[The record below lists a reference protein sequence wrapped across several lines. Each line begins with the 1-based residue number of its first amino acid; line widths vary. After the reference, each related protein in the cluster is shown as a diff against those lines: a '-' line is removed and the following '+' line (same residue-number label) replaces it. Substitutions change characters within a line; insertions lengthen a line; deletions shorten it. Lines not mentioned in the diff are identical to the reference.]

1 MQKLQ
6 KEIPLSFLSHPYLSG
21 GTTINYSYLE
31 CASTLVHSHRNIL
44 HTYIPIQKGRFGNLC
59 LRKWGCIIRSFLWL
73 SCLPS
78 HECSPACSYRI
89 NECRVFHG
97 AHRGLPPLKNIQA
110 GSVSPPP
117 KKCLSQTSL
126 KFIFF
131 KERCF
136 YLHKLIH
143 KAGLLG
149 KTSMWLIFNSYLNAP
164 SIICCICLHTS
175 NIWLYFFPN
184 ILSA

>member
-1 MQKLQ
+1 MEPPSTTATWSVLL
-6 KEIPLSFLSHPYLSG
+6 PL
-21 GTTINYSYLE
+21 
-31 CASTLVHSHRNIL
+31 VRSHRNIL
-44 HTYIPIQKGRFGNLC
+44 HTYSPIWKSRFGNLC
-59 LRKWGCIIRSFLWL
+59 LQRWGCIICSFLWL

-78 HECSPACSYRI
+78 HECSPACSYRV
-89 NECRVFHG
+89 NECSVFHG

-110 GSVSPPP
+110 GSVSTPP

-164 SIICCICLHTS
+164 STICCIYLHTS
-175 NIWLYFFPN
+175 NNGCISFLTFCQ
-184 ILSA
+184 LEVASVSCSLAS